1 MYTDDYIISINNSR
15 IFTIVLASIS
25 ALFPLSV
32 VFILIQRYNTLVRG
46 KSLIH
51 YILMISIADTM
62 TAIFIAVGYPL
73 SGSVACTIQAFCRN
87 YFARMSWF
95 YTDVLIFQLFYVV
108 VFKSYFL
115 TKRYMHAIVFTLNIV
130 LSLVPLSTGTSYGQ
144 DDDDQ
149 GIPLT
154 ACALSNGK
162 GNYEDILLWVF
173 STFLVE
179 LYISFIFIIFLSA
192 IVVVYSLTVKSTKS
206 SNIYMNERMKDS
218 WKIIILYPIA
228 MMIAWVP
235 GVAYAFYYN
244 SYPNNHQGEAPP
256 NGLIIG
262 DYLQAINVLYGPLLS
277 LIFYTKTID
286 ARRAWIHNLRCI
298 LYLVMNVDIDDRES
312 CSSIISIEDVRIT
325 EYSSSKVS
333 RSISRLTNLTS
344 SLWSRKPSSLSTPI
358 INSEHQVNPMSN
370 ETIVRIEENL

>member
-1 MYTDDYIISINNSR
+1 MLTDDYITSINDSR

-51 YILMISIADTM
+51 YILMIAIADTM
-62 TAIFIAVGYPL
+62 TAIFYAFGYPS
-73 SGSVACTIQAFCRN
+73 SGSLACSIQGFFRM

-95 YTDVLIFQLFYVV
+95 YTDVLILQLFYVV
-108 VFKSYFL
+108 VYKSYFL
-115 TKRYMHAIVFTLNIV
+115 DKRYMHAIVFTLNIV
-130 LSLVPLSTGTSYGQ
+130 LSLIPFSTGTSYGQ

-149 GIPLT
+149 GIPLGL
-154 ACALSNGK
+154 CAMSMGK
-162 GNYEDILLWVF
+162 GNVEELTRWLNY
-173 STFLVE
+173 TFNVQ
-179 LYISFIFIIFLSA
+179 LYISFIFIIFLSVV
-192 IVVVYSLTVKSTKS
+192 IVVYSLTVKNTKS

-235 GVAYAFYYN
+235 CEAYAFYFNLYFN
-244 SYPNNHQGEAPP
+244 KSGEAPP
-256 NGLIIG
+256 NGLIIN

-298 LYLVMNVDIDDRES
+298 LYLVMNADIDDRES

-344 SLWSRKPSSLSTPI
+344 SLWSRKPSSLTTPI
-358 INSEHQVNPMSN
+358 INSEHQVNPISKD
-370 ETIVRIEENL
+370 TIVRIEENL